1 MEYEHIVHSFEPVYD
16 KASEIL
22 ILGTLPSV
30 KSRENNFYYGHKQN
44 RFWKVLAT
52 LLKEPVPDTI
62 EEKKAMLLAH
72 RIALWDVIQSCD
84 IKGSSDSSIK
94 NVVPCEL
101 EKVLSSSPIRQIYAN
116 GGKAWQL
123 YHRYC
128 EKETGREAVK
138 TETRQDS
145 FIKDTSFRSREGK
158 QRCFHPQVRQMPRG
172 RWNGCVRRGM

>member
-94 NVVPCEL
+94 NVTPTDLKQILDHCQ
-101 EKVLSSSPIRQIYAN
+101 IRQIYAN
-116 GGKAWQL
+116 GNKAGAL
-123 YHRYC
+123 YKKYQQPLTERDILVLPSTSPANAAWSLDRLY
-128 EKETGREAVK
+128 EKWSV
-138 TETRQDS
+138 
-145 FIKDTSFRSREGK
+145 I
-158 QRCFHPQVRQMPRG
+158 H
-172 RWNGCVRRGM
+172 

>member
-52 LLKEPVPDTI
+52 LLKEPVPHTI

-94 NVVPCEL
+94 NVVPTDLNRILEESEVERIFCNGKASGNYYKKYQESRTGIEATVLPSTSPANAAFSL
-101 EKVLSSSPIRQIYAN
+101 EKLIEIW
-116 GGKAWQL
+116 KCIL
-123 YHRYC
+123 
-128 EKETGREAVK
+128 
-138 TETRQDS
+138 
-145 FIKDTSFRSREGK
+145 
-158 QRCFHPQVRQMPRG
+158 
-172 RWNGCVRRGM
+172 

>member
-52 LLKEPVPDTI
+52 LLKEPVPHTI

-84 IKGSSDSSIK
+84 IKGSSDS
-94 NVVPCEL
+94 
-101 EKVLSSSPIRQIYAN
+101 
-116 GGKAWQL
+116 
-123 YHRYC
+123 
-128 EKETGREAVK
+128 
-138 TETRQDS
+138 
-145 FIKDTSFRSREGK
+145 FIKDTSFRSRGSK
-158 QRCFHPQVRQMPRG
+158 RWCFHPQVRQMPRG